1 MSGAPGWV
9 GTATVAGIAVL
20 FASNHVAAR
29 LALDHGTSVVT
40 AVAVR
45 SAGTALAVLLL
56 LRAARAVAALPSA
69 TRGRALTV
77 GLVLAVQ
84 SACLYSAV
92 ARLPVALALL
102 TFNTFPLILAVLSWA
117 TGGERPTRRTL
128 AAMPVILLGLSL
140 ALDLPGVLRSG
151 GDSLADPAR
160 FAAGIAFALGA
171 ALSFAIALLLT
182 ARWLGGVDGR
192 VRTLWTM
199 ATVAVVTV
207 IAGAAGAGFAWPDA
221 AAGWVGLVLLTVFY
235 GAAITSLFVV
245 LPRLGA
251 VNNTP
256 AMNIEPIASLVLA
269 WAILGQRVAPMQLA
283 GALLVVGTIVWLSAR
298 R

>member
-1 MSGAPGWV
+1 MSGPPRWV

-20 FASNHVAAR
+20 FAANHVAAR
-29 LALDHGTSVVT
+29 VAFDHGTSVVA

-45 SAGTALAVLLL
+45 SAGTAIAVLLL
-56 LRAARAVAALPSA
+56 LRAARVAAALPRL
-69 TRGRALTV
+69 TRGRAVAV

-102 TFNTFPLILAVLSWA
+102 TFNTFPLMLAALSWA
-117 TGGERPTRRTL
+117 SGGERPTRRTL
-128 AAMPVILLGLSL
+128 VAMPVILLGLSL

-151 GDSLADPAR
+151 GGSLDDPAR
-160 FAAGIAFALGA
+160 FAAGVAFALGA
-171 ALSFAIALLLT
+171 ALAFAVVLLLT
-182 ARWLGGVDGR
+182 PRWLGDVDGR

-199 ATVAVVTV
+199 ATVAVVTLV
-207 IAGAAGAGFAWPDA
+207 AGLAGAGFAWPREP
-221 AAGWVGLVLLTVFY
+221 AGWGGLVLLTVFY

-245 LPRLGA
+245 LPRLGT
-251 VNNTP
+251 VNSAP
-256 AMNIEPIASLVLA
+256 AMNTEPIASLVLA
-269 WAILGQRVAPMQLA
+269 WAILGQRVGPLQAV
-283 GALLVVGTIVWLSAR
+283 GALLVVGAVVWLSTR